1 MTLAPYTTYAELID
15 RFEVI
20 LFDSDGVLTR
30 WPYAIPGAP
39 EAIDRLNSLGKPYL
53 VLTNDA
59 SALPETRTARFA
71 KLGLFIDP
79 SRILSSGMLLTTY
92 FSDHGLAGAS
102 CVVLGTEDSA
112 GFVQQAGGEVV
123 SFENDFDVLV
133 VGDQEGFPFLEATG
147 TVLSNLFRKIDRGET
162 PRLVV
167 PNPDLIYPEGDGFAF
182 ASGTVAQMFES
193 ALALRYPDRPD
204 LTFTRL
210 GKPHPAM
217 FEEAIRRC
225 GTRDLVDMV
234 MIGDNPATDVR
245 GANQVGITSVLVE
258 AGVSG
263 VDLSVLPDSDR
274 PKYQLRSLAI

>member
-1 MTLAPYTTYAELID
+1 MTLAAYTTLSALID

-20 LFDSDGVLTR
+20 LFDSDGVLTS
-30 WPYAIPGAP
+30 WPSAIPSAP
-39 EAIDRLNSLGKPYL
+39 EAIDRLNSLKKPYL

-59 SALPETRTARFA
+59 SALPETRAARYA
-71 KLGLFIDP
+71 RLGLFIDP
-79 SRILSSGMLLTTY
+79 SQILSSGMLLASY
-92 FSDHGLAGAS
+92 FSDLGLASAR

-112 GFVQQAGGEVV
+112 VFVQRAGGEAVP
-123 SFENDFDVLV
+123 FDEDFDVLV

-147 TVLSNLFRKIDRGET
+147 TVLSNLFRKIDRGEM

-167 PNPDLIYPEGDGFAF
+167 PNPDLIYPEREGFAF

-204 LTFTRL
+204 LTFARL

-225 GTRDLVDMV
+225 GTRDMV
-234 MIGDNPATDVR
+234 MIGDNPGTDIR
-245 GANQVGITSVLVE
+245 GANQVGLASVLVE
-258 AGVSG
+258 SG
-263 VDLSVLPDSDR
+263 ISSGDLSMLPDSDKPTYR
-274 PKYQLRSLAI
+274 LRSLAI